1 MLKIRFFSFLF
12 LIVSLFYGQQNKLS
26 IEAEASIYSNWNTYF
41 SYNLISAIDNGESV
55 IYFASYNSIW
65 IIFGIVGSRNFKV
78 GELIQIDKITSSDF
92 QDNYYPSPSAF
103 KNNNIE
109 RCNLITVNKPEKLF
123 ENDGVYDMEGYGFFS
138 FAKKIASHELIS
150 VLKII
155 SDIPG
160 TDLSK
165 IDKHRV
171 EILVSKQIQF
181 IEKVLE
187 NLLALQKIL
196 ILQLRDPKY
205 FDEICLQKKFTFSQK
220 VTLRKYLTQWQA
232 RFPLRNPL
240 DEIRQKMTASQILK
254 KFSDN
259 LLR

>member
-1 MLKIRFFSFLF
+1 M
-12 LIVSLFYGQQNKLS
+12 
-26 IEAEASIYSNWNTYF
+26 
-41 SYNLISAIDNGESV
+41 
-55 IYFASYNSIW
+55 
-65 IIFGIVGSRNFKV
+65 
-78 GELIQIDKITSSDF
+78 
-92 QDNYYPSPSAF
+92 
-103 KNNNIE
+103 
-109 RCNLITVNKPEKLF
+109 
-123 ENDGVYDMEGYGFFS
+123 
-138 FAKKIASHELIS
+138 
-150 VLKII
+150 KII

-196 ILQLRDPKY
+196 FLQLKDPKY
-205 FDEICLQKKFTFSQK
+205 FDEICLQKKFTFSHSQK